1 MGDEHDQDVQRAPLW
16 PPDTAPEN
24 AEPFGAG
31 PAPQAPLNPWE
42 AAAMPWEAPSD
53 SPSVSDQQT
62 MRVSAAPAP
71 AEPLISD
78 QQTMRVSAAPAFN
91 SPNSPANPAMPPSA
105 PDGSLV
111 APATRSTFA
120 PAPRLETPDA
130 QMETPDAPTQRYSA
144 APPVNPAPP
153 APPVETP
160 DAPTT
165 SAPTTA
171 PPSATPS
178 APPAPPSPRRAP
190 SHWRLWVTLA
200 VIVVLLASAGGLYA
214 YASSLAAEPN
224 ALVARYCS
232 AIARDDYRVAYG
244 LLSSSAQAQESEAQ
258 YLDDAS
264 ARDTIEGPVT
274 KCAASPT
281 QSLSPLSFLS
291 SPRSIIFDAQITRK
305 QAASGQIALS
315 RDARGWHVAALSS
328 SLQGIDLGPLST
340 EQALCK
346 AFSSHAYD
354 QAYALLSTPYQ
365 KEQGDA
371 TTFAHAFGDTLT
383 ISGCAP
389 DLKTYTVNA
398 TDQQASVNA
407 TLTISVTGATSPF
420 SLPARLTFVRESNG
434 WRVDTITPL
443 LNQ

>member
-1 MGDEHDQDVQRAPLW
+1 MGDEHDQDVQRTPLW
-16 PPDTAPEN
+16 PPDNASEN

-31 PAPQAPLNPWE
+31 PAPQTPLNPWE
-42 AAAMPWEAPSD
+42 AAALPWEAPSEPP
-53 SPSVSDQQT
+53 PSISDQQT

-71 AEPLISD
+71 APAPAEPSISD

-91 SPNSPANPAMPPSA
+91 PATNPPAPPAA
-105 PDGSLV
+105 PAEPV

-120 PAPRLETPDA
+120 PAPRLGTSDA
-130 QMETPDAPTQRYSA
+130 PVETPDAPTQRYSA
-144 APPVNPAPP
+144 APAVNAAPP
-153 APPVETP
+153 ASPAETSTA
-160 DAPTT
+160 AP
-165 SAPTTA
+165 TA
-171 PPSATPS
+171 PPAGPPA
-178 APPAPPSPRRAP
+178 APPAEPPSQRRAP
-190 SHWRLWVTLA
+190 SHWRLWVTLV
-200 VIVVLLASAGGLYA
+200 VIIVLLAGAGGLYA

-232 AIARDDYRVAYG
+232 AITHDDYRAAYG
-244 LLSSSAQAQESEAQ
+244 LLSSAAQAQEDEAH

-274 KCAASPT
+274 QCAATPT
-281 QSLSPLSFLS
+281 QNLSPLSFLS
-291 SPRSIIFDAQITRK
+291 SPRSIIFNAQITRK
-305 QAASGQIALS
+305 QAASGQMALS

-328 SLQGIDLGPLST
+328 SLQGIDLGPLAT

-346 AFSSHAYD
+346 AFSSRAYD

-371 TTFAHAFGDTLT
+371 ANFAHDFGSTLT
-383 ISGCAP
+383 VSGCAP

-398 TDQQASVNA
+398 TDQQASMNA
-407 TLTISVTGATSPF
+407 TLTVSVTGATSPF
-420 SLPARLTFVRESNG
+420 SLPAKLTFVRESNG

>member
-1 MGDEHDQDVQRAPLW
+1 
-16 PPDTAPEN
+16 
-24 AEPFGAG
+24 
-31 PAPQAPLNPWE
+31 
-42 AAAMPWEAPSD
+42 
-53 SPSVSDQQT
+53 
-62 MRVSAAPAP
+62 
-71 AEPLISD
+71 
-78 QQTMRVSAAPAFN
+78 
-91 SPNSPANPAMPPSA
+91 MPPGAPVDSSA
-105 PDGSLV
+105 

-120 PAPRLETPDA
+120 PAPRLETSDA
-130 QMETPDAPTQRYSA
+130 QPGAQIEAPDAPTQRYSA

-153 APPVETP
+153 VSPAPLAETH
-160 DAPTT
+160 ASSATT
-165 SAPTTA
+165 STPPTAAPG
-171 PPSATPS
+171 

-200 VIVVLLASAGGLYA
+200 VIVVLLAAAGGLYA

-232 AIARDDYRVAYG
+232 AIARDDYRTAYG

-291 SPRSIIFDAQITRK
+291 SPRSIIFNAQIARK

-328 SLQGIDLGPLST
+328 GLQGIDLAPLST

-371 TTFAHAFGDTLT
+371 TTFAHAFGATLT
-383 ISGCAP
+383 VSGCAP

-398 TDQQASVNA
+398 TDQQASMNA
-407 TLTISVTGATSPF
+407 TLTIGVTGATSPF